1 MLDDARA
8 LRNENTR
15 HLRIV
20 VERVKRRLRASEF
33 FNSSLDGSEVR

>member
-8 LRNENTR
+8 LWNESTQC
-15 HLRIV
+15 LRIV
-20 VERVKRRLRASEF
+20 VERMKCRLRASEF